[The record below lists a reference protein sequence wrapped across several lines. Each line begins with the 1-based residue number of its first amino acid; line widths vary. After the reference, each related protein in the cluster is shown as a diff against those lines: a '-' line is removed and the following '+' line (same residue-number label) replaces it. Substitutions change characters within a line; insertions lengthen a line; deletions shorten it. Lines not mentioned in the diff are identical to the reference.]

1 MEYALLQAVFL
12 PLLLAPVAYV
22 LGRRVGAT
30 VTMWFAFAVLLYCTI
45 LVVWVSIGNDTYE
58 EHYPWTDLFGEFGFL
73 IDGLASPFA
82 IIIYVLST
90 ILVLYSKPYMIH
102 KFHEQFVEEGHQ
114 KHTGGSKIHHTSGTK
129 QQQQQQQQQA
139 PSVSSANDDH
149 HNDSLDNNDDDD
161 NDGTSNNDDSA
172 LTKYVNA
179 KSGLYFALY
188 LVFAMGMLGTVL
200 ATNLLEFY
208 VFFEV
213 MLIPGFFLVALWGDG
228 PRRKIGLMFL
238 FWTHTGAVV
247 LLLGFLMIGLTV
259 GSFNFVDIHESEIPV
274 DIALISGVAITLGL
288 GVKLAV
294 FMFHIWLP
302 YVHGS
307 APTPISAL
315 LSPAMI
321 GIGAYGIF
329 RLIVE
334 ILPATFSEIAI
345 WLHVWGL
352 VTMIYGGA
360 MALMQDDIKR
370 LLAYSSISQMGYL
383 LFGIGSFSTL
393 GLVGA
398 EMMYVTHGLGKGILF
413 MMAGIIIVRV
423 GTRSLSKLG
432 GLAGKMPITAVC
444 AVIGALTI
452 MGIPPTSG
460 FMGEWIL
467 FYGALETAIS
477 EGSTLR
483 AITFGLGLVATAL
496 TMSYMLWMLKRIFFG
511 KTPQHLV
518 HVKEGS
524 WYMTIPM
531 MILAGFT
538 IVIGIYPDIFLG
550 EIVPYMGSVLSS
562 DSSSITGGSML
573 MGNLGGV

>member
-12 PLLLAPVAYV
+12 PLLLSPIAYI
-22 LGRRVGAT
+22 LGRKLGPTPA
-30 VTMWFAFAVLLYCTI
+30 MWFTFAVLLYTTI
-45 LVVWVSIGNDTYE
+45 LVINAALSGTVE

-73 IDGLASPFA
+73 MDGLASPFA
-82 IIIYVLST
+82 IMIYVLST
-90 ILVLYSKPYMIH
+90 ILALYSKPYMIH
-102 KFHEQFVEEGHQ
+102 KFHEQYEEEQKVNSSSSGQSSVVE
-114 KHTGGSKIHHTSGTK
+114 
-129 QQQQQQQQQA
+129 
-139 PSVSSANDDH
+139 SS
-149 HNDSLDNNDDDD
+149 SL
-161 NDGTSNNDDSA
+161 SN
-172 LTKYVNA
+172 YVNA

-200 ATNLLEFY
+200 ATNLIEFY
-208 VFFEV
+208 IFFEV

-238 FWTHTGAVV
+238 FWTHAGAVV
-247 LLLGFLMIGLTV
+247 LLLGFLMIGLSI
-259 GSFNFVDIHESEIPV
+259 GSFDFVDIKESEIPQDV
-274 DIALISGVAITLGL
+274 VLASAVAIAIGL

-294 FMFHIWLP
+294 FMFHVWLP

-334 ILPATFSEIAI
+334 FLPATFADLSI
-345 WLHVWGL
+345 WFHMWGL

-383 LFGIGSFSTL
+383 LFGIGSLSVL
-393 GLVGA
+393 GLAGA
-398 EMMYVTHGLGKGILF
+398 EMMYVTHAIGKGILF
-413 MMAGIIIVRV
+413 MMAGIIIVKV
-423 GTRSLSKLG
+423 GTRSISKLG

-452 MGIPPTSG
+452 MGVPPTSG

-467 FYGALETAIS
+467 FYGALETAIE

-483 AITFGLGLVATAL
+483 AVIFGLGLVATAL

-511 KTPQHLV
+511 KTPEHLEK
-518 HVKEGS
+518 VKEGS
-524 WYMTIPM
+524 WYMTAPM
-531 MILAGFT
+531 MLLAGFS
-538 IVIGIYPDIFLG
+538 IVVGIYPDIFLQT
-550 EIVPYMGSVLSS
+550 IIPYMNGVL
-562 DSSSITGGSML
+562 
-573 MGNLGGV
+573 GV

>member
-12 PLLLAPVAYV
+12 PLLLSPIAYI
-22 LGRRVGAT
+22 LGRKVGPTPA
-30 VTMWFAFAVLLYCTI
+30 MWFTFAVLLYTTI
-45 LVVWVSIGNDTYE
+45 LVINAALSGTVE

-73 IDGLASPFA
+73 MDGLASPFA
-82 IIIYVLST
+82 IMIYVLST

-102 KFHEQFVEEGHQ
+102 KFHEQYEEEQKINSSSSGQSSVVE
-114 KHTGGSKIHHTSGTK
+114 
-129 QQQQQQQQQA
+129 
-139 PSVSSANDDH
+139 SS
-149 HNDSLDNNDDDD
+149 SL
-161 NDGTSNNDDSA
+161 SN
-172 LTKYVNA
+172 YVNA

-200 ATNLLEFY
+200 ATNLIEFY
-208 VFFEV
+208 IFFEV

-238 FWTHTGAVV
+238 FWTHAGAVV
-247 LLLGFLMIGLTV
+247 LLLGFLMIGLSI
-259 GSFNFVDIHESEIPV
+259 GSFDFVDIKESEIPQDV
-274 DIALISGVAITLGL
+274 VMASAVAIAIGL

-294 FMFHIWLP
+294 FMFHVWLP

-334 ILPATFSEIAI
+334 FLPATFADLSI
-345 WLHVWGL
+345 WFHMWGL

-383 LFGIGSFSTL
+383 LFGIGSLSVL
-393 GLVGA
+393 GLAGA
-398 EMMYVTHGLGKGILF
+398 EMMYVTHAIGKGILF
-413 MMAGIIIVRV
+413 MMAGIIIVKV
-423 GTRSLSKLG
+423 GTRSISKLG

-452 MGIPPTSG
+452 MGVPPTSG

-467 FYGALETAIS
+467 FYGALETAIE

-483 AITFGLGLVATAL
+483 AVIFGLGLVATAL
-496 TMSYMLWMLKRIFFG
+496 TMSYMLWMLKRVFFG
-511 KTPQHLV
+511 KTPEHLEK
-518 HVKEGS
+518 VKEGS
-524 WYMTIPM
+524 WYMTAPM
-531 MILAGFT
+531 MLLAGFS
-538 IVIGIYPDIFLG
+538 IVVGIYPDIFLQT
-550 EIVPYMGSVLSS
+550 IIPYMNGVL
-562 DSSSITGGSML
+562 
-573 MGNLGGV
+573 GV

>member
-12 PLLLAPVAYV
+12 PLLLSPIAYV
-22 LGRRVGAT
+22 LGRRAGPTLA
-30 VTMWFAFAVLLYCTI
+30 MWFTFAVLLYATVI
-45 LVVWVSIGNDTYE
+45 IINAALSGTVE
-58 EHYPWTDLFGEFGFL
+58 EHYPWTGQFGEFGFL
-73 IDGLASPFA
+73 LDGLASPFA

-102 KFHEQFVEEGHQ
+102 KFHEQFEEEQ
-114 KHTGGSKIHHTSGTK
+114 KENTASASSASSSATISTTATPSGT
-129 QQQQQQQQQA
+129 
-139 PSVSSANDDH
+139 
-149 HNDSLDNNDDDD
+149 SLVVESPAL
-161 NDGTSNNDDSA
+161 SN
-172 LTKYVNA
+172 YVNA

-200 ATNLLEFY
+200 ATNLIEFY
-208 VFFEV
+208 IFFEV

-238 FWTHTGAVV
+238 FWTHAGAVV
-247 LLLGFLMIGLTV
+247 LLLGFLMIGLTI
-259 GSFNFVDIHESEIPV
+259 GSFDFADIRESEIPPDV
-274 DIALISGVAITLGL
+274 VLISAIAIAVGL

-334 ILPATFSEIAI
+334 FLPATFSELSI
-345 WLHVWGL
+345 WFHVWGL

-383 LFGIGSFSTL
+383 LFGIGSMSVM
-393 GLVGA
+393 GMAGA
-398 EMMYVTHGLGKGILF
+398 EMMYITHGLGKGILF
-413 MMAGIIIVRV
+413 MMAGIIIVKA
-423 GTRSLSKLG
+423 GTRSISKLG
-432 GLAGKMPITAVC
+432 GIAGKMPITAVC

-467 FYGALETAIS
+467 FYGALETAVA

-483 AITFGLGLVATAL
+483 AVTFGLGLVATAL
-496 TMSYMLWMLKRIFFG
+496 TMSYMLWMLKRVFFG
-511 KTPQHLV
+511 KTP
-518 HVKEGS
+518 S
-524 WYMTIPM
+524 
-531 MILAGFT
+531 ILRISGKAAAGT
-538 IVIGIYPDIFLG
+538 
-550 EIVPYMGSVLSS
+550 
-562 DSSSITGGSML
+562 
-573 MGNLGGV
+573 

>member
-12 PLLLAPVAYV
+12 PLLLSPVAYII
-22 LGRRVGAT
+22 GRKVGPTPA
-30 VTMWFAFAVLLYCTI
+30 MWFTFAILLYTTI
-45 LVVWVSIGNDTYE
+45 LVINAALSGTVE
-58 EHYPWTDLFGEFGFL
+58 EHYPWTEQFGEFGFL
-73 IDGLASPFA
+73 LDGLASPFA

-102 KFHEQFVEEGHQ
+102 KFHEQYEEEQ
-114 KHTGGSKIHHTSGTK
+114 KISTSTSGQTSVVEST
-129 QQQQQQQQQA
+129 
-139 PSVSSANDDH
+139 SVSN
-149 HNDSLDNNDDDD
+149 
-161 NDGTSNNDDSA
+161 
-172 LTKYVNA
+172 YVNA

-200 ATNLLEFY
+200 STNLIEFY
-208 VFFEV
+208 IFFEV
-213 MLIPGFFLVALWGDG
+213 MLIPGFFLVAIWGDG

-238 FWTHTGAVV
+238 FWTHAGAVV
-247 LLLGFLMIGLTV
+247 LLLGFLMIGLTI
-259 GSFNFVDIHESEIPV
+259 GSFDFADIHESEISE
-274 DIALISGVAITLGL
+274 DIVMLSAIAIAIGL

-294 FMFHIWLP
+294 FMFHVWLP

-334 ILPATFSEIAI
+334 FLPSTFAELSI
-345 WLHVWGL
+345 WFHIWGL

-360 MALMQDDIKR
+360 MALMQDDLKR

-383 LFGIGSFSTL
+383 LFGIGSLSVL
-393 GLVGA
+393 GLSGA
-398 EMMYVTHGLGKGILF
+398 EMMYVTHGIGKGILF
-413 MMAGIIIVRV
+413 MMAGIIIVKV
-423 GTRSLSKLG
+423 GTRSISKLG

-452 MGIPPTSG
+452 MGVPPTSG

-467 FYGALETAIS
+467 FYGALETAIE

-483 AITFGLGLVATAL
+483 SVTFGLGLVATAL
-496 TMSYMLWMLKRIFFG
+496 TMSYMLWMLKRVFFG
-511 KTPQHLV
+511 KTPEHLEN
-518 HVKEGS
+518 VKEGS
-524 WYMTIPM
+524 WYMTTPM
-531 MILAGFT
+531 MVLAGFS
-538 IVIGIYPDIFLG
+538 VVVGIYPDIFLKT
-550 EIVPYMGSVLSS
+550 IIPYMGGVL
-562 DSSSITGGSML
+562 
-573 MGNLGGV
+573 GV

>member
-1 MEYALLQAVFL
+1 MMDYALMQAVFL
-12 PLLLAPVAYV
+12 PLLLSPVAYV
-22 LGRRVGAT
+22 LGRKAGPAPA
-30 VTMWFAFAVLLYCTI
+30 MWFTFAILLYSTI
-45 LVVWVSIGNDTYE
+45 LVVTSALDGSSVVE
-58 EHYPWTDLFGEFGFL
+58 EHYPWTEMFGEFGFL
-73 IDGLASPFA
+73 MDGLASPFA

-90 ILVLYSKPYMIH
+90 ILALYSKPYMIH
-102 KFHEQFVEEGHQ
+102 KFREQFAEEKAELERAQTVSGSGGGTVDGVRDATTAGNGGMQGHDDGHGQ
-114 KHTGGSKIHHTSGTK
+114 HAPDSPAMTS
-129 QQQQQQQQQA
+129 
-139 PSVSSANDDH
+139 
-149 HNDSLDNNDDDD
+149 
-161 NDGTSNNDDSA
+161 
-172 LTKYVNA
+172 YINA

-200 ATNLLEFY
+200 ATNLIEFY
-208 VFFEV
+208 IFFEV

-238 FWTHTGAVV
+238 FWTHAGAVV
-247 LLLGFLMIGLTV
+247 LLLGFLMIGLSI
-259 GSFNFVDIHESEIPV
+259 GSFDFADINESEIPSDV
-274 DIALISGVAITLGL
+274 ALISGIAITIGL

-329 RLIVE
+329 RLVVE
-334 ILPATFSEIAI
+334 LLPATFSELAI

-383 LFGIGSFSTL
+383 LFGIGSATAL
-393 GLVGA
+393 GLSGA

-423 GTRSLSKLG
+423 GTRSISKLG

-452 MGIPPTSG
+452 MGVPPTSG

-467 FYGALETAIS
+467 FYGALETAIEEDS
-477 EGSTLR
+477 MLR
-483 AITFGLGLVATAL
+483 TVTFGLGLLATAL
-496 TMSYMLWMLKRIFFG
+496 TMSYMLWMLKRVFFG
-511 KTPQHLV
+511 KMPEHLKNV
-518 HVKEGS
+518 REGS
-524 WYMTIPM
+524 WYMTAPM
-531 MILAGFT
+531 MVLAGFT
-538 IVIGIYPDIFLG
+538 VVLGIYPDIFL
-550 EIVPYMGSVLSS
+550 ETIVPYMQGLAVMPTSPAVISTIS
-562 DSSSITGGSML
+562 GG
-573 MGNLGGV
+573 GA

>member
-12 PLLLAPVAYV
+12 PLLLSPVAYV
-22 LGRRVGAT
+22 IGRKAGPSPA
-30 VTMWFAFAVLLYCTI
+30 MWFTFAILLYTTV
-45 LVVWVSIGNDTYE
+45 LVIHAALPGETVE
-58 EHYPWTDLFGEFGFL
+58 EHYPWTGQFGEFGFL
-73 IDGLASPFA
+73 LDGLASPFA

-102 KFHEQFVEEGHQ
+102 KFHEQYEEEQ
-114 KHTGGSKIHHTSGTK
+114 KIRTSGGS
-129 QQQQQQQQQA
+129 QA
-139 PSVSSANDDH
+139 LVESS
-149 HNDSLDNNDDDD
+149 SL
-161 NDGTSNNDDSA
+161 SE
-172 LTKYVNA
+172 YVNA

-188 LVFAMGMLGTVL
+188 LVFAMGMMGTVL
-200 ATNLLEFY
+200 ATNLIEFY
-208 VFFEV
+208 IFFEV

-238 FWTHTGAVV
+238 FWTHAGAVV

-259 GSFNFVDIHESEIPV
+259 GSFDFADINESDIPQ
-274 DIALISGVAITLGL
+274 DIVLISAVAIMIGL

-334 ILPATFSEIAI
+334 FLPSTFAELSI
-345 WLHVWGL
+345 WLHIWGL

-360 MALMQDDIKR
+360 MALMQDDLKR

-383 LFGIGSFSTL
+383 LFGIGSLSAL
-393 GLVGA
+393 GLAGA
-398 EMMYVTHGLGKGILF
+398 EMMYVTHGIGKGILF
-413 MMAGIIIVRV
+413 MMAGVIIVRV
-423 GTRSLSKLG
+423 GTRSISKLG

-452 MGIPPTSG
+452 MGVPPTSG
-460 FMGEWIL
+460 FMGEWVL
-467 FYGALETAIS
+467 FYGALETAIE
-477 EGSTLR
+477 EGSTVR
-483 AITFGLGLVATAL
+483 AVTFALGLVATVL
-496 TMSYMLWMLKRIFFG
+496 TMSYMLWMLKRVFFG
-511 KTPQHLV
+511 KTPAHLEN
-518 HVKEGS
+518 VKEGS
-524 WYMTIPM
+524 WYMTAPM
-531 MILAGFT
+531 MVLAGFT
-538 IVIGIYPDIFLG
+538 MVVGIYPDIFYQS
-550 EIVPYMGSVLSS
+550 IIPYMNGVL
-562 DSSSITGGSML
+562 
-573 MGNLGGV
+573 GV